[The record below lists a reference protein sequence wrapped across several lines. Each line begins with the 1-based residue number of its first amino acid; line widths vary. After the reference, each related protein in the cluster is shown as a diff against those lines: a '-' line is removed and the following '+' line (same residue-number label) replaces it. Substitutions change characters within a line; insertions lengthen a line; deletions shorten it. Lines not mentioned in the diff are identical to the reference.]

1 MSVCCSLVELIRSLM
16 GSPPEFSHIVAVT
29 DFLVLLHRA
38 SATYVTH
45 LRSSFYFLLSPT
57 PPSNPLNLSG
67 TAAVSNIKPGA
78 SPKTAV
84 RGKIGNIVT
93 HLTSFSNSWSKLSF
107 VGSFSVTSVTE
118 NSVHLWG
125 FVNRFVNV
133 YSIFSKRLLTIS
145 SACKLDHATYLYSIT
160 DYSLCIYCKCFLFV
174 FISMGAEIKFL
185 RLLIIILF

>member
-16 GSPPEFSHIVAVT
+16 GSPPEFAHIVAVT

-67 TAAVSNIKPGA
+67 TAAASNIKSGA
-78 SPKTAV
+78 SPKPTI

-93 HLTSFSNSWSKLSF
+93 HFPSFSNLWSQLSF
-107 VGSFSVTSVTE
+107 VGSFIVTSAIE
-118 NSVHLWG
+118 NSTHFLD
-125 FVNRFVNV
+125 FVNSFVNS
-133 YSIFSKRLLTIS
+133 YSIFSKRLLAIS
-145 SACKLDHATYLYSIT
+145 SACTPDPATYLYSVT
-160 DYSLCIYCKCFLFV
+160 DYSVWTYCKCFLFI
-174 FISMGAEIKFL
+174 FISMGAEIEFL
-185 RLLIIILF
+185 LLVVIILF